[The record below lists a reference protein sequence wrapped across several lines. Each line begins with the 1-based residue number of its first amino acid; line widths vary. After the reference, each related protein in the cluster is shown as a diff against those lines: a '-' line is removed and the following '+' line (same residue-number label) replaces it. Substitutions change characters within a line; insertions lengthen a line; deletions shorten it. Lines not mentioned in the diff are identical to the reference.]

1 MMLIA
6 TGLAVALAS
15 AAAPAAAAPAEAA
28 PASLPPVVVS
38 VIEVPGIPPALVS
51 RLLAETDE
59 IWRAA
64 GIPFLWR
71 RSSQRPIPDPR
82 TSDTG
87 PYLPS
92 TLRVIIGNDKGVARD
107 QRTPLGWIVFENE
120 HTPQPEI
127 YVSYKN
133 AQALLAASRVVVG
146 APDRMPIV
154 QREILLA
161 RAMGRALAHEVGH
174 YLLASKVHT
183 SRGLLKA
190 SRTAAE
196 LFAAERGSFRIDP
209 WQQQT
214 VAARLLGEPVVAQR
228 WP

>member
-15 AAAPAAAAPAEAA
+15 AAAPAEAA
-28 PASLPPVVVS
+28 QASLPPLVVS
-38 VIEVPGIPPALVS
+38 VIEAPGTPPALVS
-51 RLLAETDE
+51 RLLAETGE

-64 GIPFLWR
+64 GLSFLWR
-71 RSSQRPIPDPR
+71 RSSLRPIPDPR
-82 TSDTG
+82 ASNTG

-127 YVSYKN
+127 YVSYRN
-133 AQALLAASRVVVG
+133 AQALLAASRGVVG
-146 APDRMPIV
+146 ALDQMPIA
-154 QREILLA
+154 QRELLVA
-161 RAMGRALAHEVGH
+161 RAMGRALAHELGH

-183 SRGLLKA
+183 QRGLLKA

-196 LFAAERGSFRIDP
+196 LFAAERGSFRIDR
-209 WQQQT
+209 WQRQT
-214 VAARLLGEPVVAQR
+214 IAARLLGEPVVAQR

>member
-15 AAAPAAAAPAEAA
+15 AAAPVEAA
-28 PASLPPVVVS
+28 PASLPPVVVN
-38 VIEVPGIPPALVS
+38 VVEAPGVPPALVS

-71 RSSQRPIPDPR
+71 RTTEPLDADPR

-87 PYLPS
+87 PLLPS
-92 TLRVIIGNDKGVARD
+92 ALRVIVGNDKGVARD
-107 QRTPLGWIVFENE
+107 QRTPLGWIVFDKDA
-120 HTPQPEI
+120 PQQEI
-127 YVSYKN
+127 YLSYKN
-133 AQALLAASRVVVG
+133 AWTLMAASRVVLG
-146 APDRMPIV
+146 ALDQMPM
-154 QREILLA
+154 A
-161 RAMGRALAHEVGH
+161 RAMGRALAHELAH

-183 SRGLLKA
+183 KRGLLKA
-190 SRTAAE
+190 SWTAAE
-196 LFAAERGSFRIDP
+196 LFAMERRGFRIDL
-209 WQQQT
+209 WQRQT
-214 VAARLLGEPVVAQR
+214 IAARLTGEPVVAQR